1 MFLGLGLSS
10 LTGSEREEQAMPPIL
25 LFILLL
31 IFTFV
36 VVLYLLRPT
45 KTEAA
50 VQQHLK
56 NIQVAHPDSP
66 VNSILKEEGYSS
78 NPALSRMI
86 RQIPGAVG
94 TLDLIRQ
101 SGQQWDVSVVMS
113 SSLLATVLVSWIA
126 SFFLPGILF
135 AVLAGMM
142 AGSVPYIYL
151 LIMREARFRRCD
163 QLLPEAID
171 LMARGLRA
179 GHALTAVLEM
189 VGNEMAEPIASEFR
203 RLHEE
208 HALGLT
214 LRDATL
220 NMISRLPRDDMRF
233 LATAILLQKETGGN
247 LALILDKTANVAR
260 ERARL
265 RGQLRIYT
273 AQGRITG
280 WILCLM
286 PFIMFGLLS
295 MVNWKTEK
303 ILFTDD
309 LGRTAVYS
317 GLVFMAIGILV
328 IRKIINVK
336 V

>member
-1 MFLGLGLSS
+1 
-10 LTGSEREEQAMPPIL
+10 MPPTL

-31 IFTFV
+31 IFSFV
-36 VVLYLLRPT
+36 VAFYLLRPT
-45 KTEAA
+45 KTESA
-50 VQQHLK
+50 VQQQLQDIK
-56 NIQVAHPDSP
+56 SRRLET
-66 VNSILKEEGYSS
+66 SSSTILKEEGYSS
-78 NPALSRMI
+78 NPAVTQII
-86 RQIPGAVG
+86 RQVPGALG
-94 TLDLIRQ
+94 TLNLIRQ
-101 SGQQWDVSVVMS
+101 SGNNWAVSTVMGG
-113 SSLLATVLVSWIA
+113 SLTLTILVSWIA
-126 SFFLPGILF
+126 SLFLPSAILP
-135 AVLAGMM
+135 VLAGIA
-142 AGSVPYIYL
+142 AGSIPYIYL
-151 LIMREARFRRCD
+151 VVMRETRFRKCD

-189 VGNEMAEPIASEFR
+189 VGSEVAEPIATEFR
-203 RLHEE
+203 RLSEE
-208 HALGLT
+208 HQLGLS

-220 NMISRLPRDDMRF
+220 NMVSRLPRDDMRF

-247 LALILDKTANVAR
+247 LALILDKTAAVAR

-295 MVNWKTEK
+295 MVNWNTEK

-309 LGRTAVYS
+309 LGRTAVYA
-317 GLVFMAIGILV
+317 GLVFMFIGVMV
-328 IRKIINVK
+328 IRKIININI
-336 V
+336 

>member
-1 MFLGLGLSS
+1 
-10 LTGSEREEQAMPPIL
+10 MPPTL

-31 IFTFV
+31 IFSFAV
-36 VVLYLLRPT
+36 IFYLLKPT
-45 KTEAA
+45 KTETA
-50 VQQHLK
+50 VQQQLQDIK
-56 NIQVAHPDSP
+56 STRLE
-66 VNSILKEEGYSS
+66 SSGSTILKEEGYSA
-78 NPALSRMI
+78 NPAVSEI
-86 RQIPGAVG
+86 VRQIPGALG
-94 TLDLIRQ
+94 TLNLIRQ
-101 SGQQWDVSVVMS
+101 SGNNWAVSMVMGIS
-113 SSLLATVLVSWIA
+113 LVSTIFVAWIA
-126 SFFLPGILF
+126 SYFLPGVVLPM
-135 AVLAGMM
+135 LAGMA
-142 AGSVPYIYL
+142 AGSIPYIYL
-151 LIMREARFRRCD
+151 IVMRETRFRKCD

-189 VGNEMAEPIASEFR
+189 VGSEVAEPIATEFR
-203 RLHEE
+203 RLSEE
-208 HALGLT
+208 HQLGLT

-220 NMISRLPRDDMRF
+220 NMVSRLPRDDMRF

-247 LALILDKTANVAR
+247 LALILDKTAAVAR

-309 LGRTAVYS
+309 LGRMAVYV
-317 GLVFMAIGILV
+317 GLVFMFIGIMV
-328 IRKIINVK
+328 IRKIIDVK
-336 V
+336 I

>member
-1 MFLGLGLSS
+1 
-10 LTGSEREEQAMPPIL
+10 MPPTL

-31 IFTFV
+31 IFSFAV
-36 VVLYLLRPT
+36 AFYLLKPT
-45 KTEAA
+45 KTETA
-50 VQQHLK
+50 VQQQLQDIK
-56 NIQVAHPDSP
+56 STRVETSG
-66 VNSILKEEGYSS
+66 STILKEEGYSA
-78 NPALSRMI
+78 NPAVNQIVRE
-86 RQIPGAVG
+86 IPGALG
-94 TLDLIRQ
+94 TLNLIRQ
-101 SGQQWDVSVVMS
+101 SGNTWAVSTVMGIS
-113 SSLLATVLVSWIA
+113 IVSTIGVAWVA
-126 SFFLPGILF
+126 SFFLLGVILPM
-135 AVLAGMM
+135 LAGLA
-142 AGSVPYIYL
+142 AGSIPYIFL
-151 LIMREARFRRCD
+151 TVMREARFRKCD

-189 VGNEMAEPIASEFR
+189 VGSEIAEPIATEFR
-203 RLHEE
+203 RLNEE
-208 HALGLT
+208 HQMGLT

-220 NMISRLPRDDMRF
+220 NMVSRLPRDDMRF

-247 LALILDKTANVAR
+247 LALILDKTAAVAR

-295 MVNWKTEK
+295 MVNWRTEK

-309 LGRTAVYS
+309 LGRMAVYV
-317 GLVFMAIGILV
+317 GLVFMFIGIMV

-336 V
+336 I

>member
-1 MFLGLGLSS
+1 
-10 LTGSEREEQAMPPIL
+10 MPPFL

-31 IFTFV
+31 IFTFA

-45 KTEAA
+45 KTETA
-50 VQQHLK
+50 VQQHLEGIK
-56 NIQVAHPDSP
+56 ENREGPARGIT
-66 VNSILKEEGYSS
+66 ILKEEGYSS
-78 NPALSRMI
+78 NPALTQII
-86 RQIPGAVG
+86 RQIPGSIG

-101 SGQQWDVSVVMS
+101 SGQTWDVSLVMGT
-113 SSLLATVLVSWIA
+113 SLLSTVLVAWIA
-126 SFFLPGILF
+126 SLFLPGILF
-135 AVLAGMM
+135 PALAGV
-142 AGSVPYIYL
+142 ATGSIPYIYL
-151 LIMREARFRRCD
+151 FVMREARFRKCD

-179 GHALTAVLEM
+179 GHALNAVLEM

-214 LRDATL
+214 LREATL
-220 NMISRLPRDDMRF
+220 NMVSRLPRDDMRF

-247 LALILDKTANVAR
+247 LALILDKTAAVAR
-260 ERARL
+260 ERSRL

-309 LGRTAVYS
+309 FGRTAVYA
-317 GLVFMAIGILV
+317 GLVFMAIGVLV